1 MLPKIVLTFF
11 TFWINCSGDL
21 KNFANSWPS
30 ASNFKGFSRS
40 LEHFFLT
47 KGQNNFQWLVSD
59 DSWFQKLD
67 HGVWKCLELMWIVS
81 IQAFLNNNIQKKKV
95 KCQILSFK
103 TTIFWNRLFLLFLT
117 VEPSINYCVKWTNE
131 KNKNLWSHSFLK
143 H

>member
-1 MLPKIVLTFF
+1 MLGPIFMGGSHTWRLPYMYWNQQTADYYAGH
-11 TFWINCSGDL
+11 CSHL

-47 KGQNNFQWLVSD
+47 IGQNNFQWLVSD

-81 IQAFLNNNIQKKKV
+81 IQAFLNNNIQKKGLNV
-95 KCQILSFK
+95 KFCLSKQPFSE
-103 TTIFWNRLFLLFLT
+103 IDYSCFFLQLNLALIT
-117 VEPSINYCVKWTNE
+117 V
-131 KNKNLWSHSFLK
+131 
-143 H
+143 